1 MRSYNLTSLAV
12 RKLDTFLLPFLS
24 LMYFFNAV
32 DRSNISNAKT
42 DGIDVDLGF
51 VGEEYS
57 LLILLFYIPF
67 GLLDLPLNI
76 LTKRFSARKVL
87 PSLMTTWGALS
98 LLQCATTNFG
108 GLLVIRLLMG
118 GMEAGFFAGVVWYF
132 TIFYRRNELGFRVSV
147 FLGSAQ
153 LAAAFS
159 GLVAFGVFQI
169 KSSLYGWQYLFLIE
183 GGLTVVSGVAAFF
196 WLPAVPSTAWFLN
209 DDEKAAG
216 LARALRDASSQVD
229 IKFDIRD
236 CFRTWKSPRFAAWL
250 AICSTYAV
258 AFATTSNFLPQFVQ
272 LLGLSVVE
280 TNLYTVAPNAV
291 GFVCLLAIAWSS
303 DHFRE
308 RTFHVSFALV
318 LSLVGMVILAAID
331 VEANIRVGYFATF
344 LMAAGAYVPS
354 CLVQSWQNNNNLNET
369 SRAATTGLLVGLGNF
384 MGILS
389 AATFRAEY
397 APKYAPTLIA
407 TCCCNVVA
415 ISAIMGLGLWMK
427 KENRR
432 RDALMGVKL
441 TNKDVRTEDLAEGED
456 SVNWR
461 YFT

>member
-1 MRSYNLTSLAV
+1 
-12 RKLDTFLLPFLS
+12 
-24 LMYFFNAV
+24 MYFFNAV

-42 DGIDVDLGF
+42 DGIDRNLGF

-76 LTKRFSARKVL
+76 LTKRFSARRVL
-87 PSLMTTWGALS
+87 PSLMTTWGVLS
-98 LLQCATTNFG
+98 LLQCATTNFAG
-108 GLLVIRLLMG
+108 ILVLRLLMG
-118 GMEAGFFAGVVWYF
+118 AMEAGFFAGVVWYF
-132 TIFYRRNELGFRVSV
+132 TIFYRRNELGFRISV

-183 GGLTVVSGVAAFF
+183 GGLTVIFGVIAFF
-196 WLPAVPSTAWFLN
+196 YLPATPATARFLGSH
-209 DDEKAAG
+209 EKAAAR
-216 LARALRDASSQVD
+216 ARALRDASSQVD
-229 IKFDIRD
+229 IKFNIND
-236 CFRTWKSPRFAAWL
+236 CFRTWKKPSFIVWL
-250 AICSTYAV
+250 IICSTYAV
-258 AFATTSNFLPQFVQ
+258 AFATTSNFLPQFVE
-272 LLGLSVVE
+272 LLGLGVVR

-308 RTFHVSFALV
+308 RTFHVTFSLV
-318 LSLVGMVILAAID
+318 LSMVGMIILAAID
-331 VEANIRVGYFATF
+331 VERQIRVGYFATF

-397 APKYAPTLIA
+397 APKYIPTLIA
-407 TCCCNVVA
+407 TCCCNAVA
-415 ISAIMGLGLWMK
+415 ITAILSLGLWMK
-427 KENRR
+427 RENRL
-432 RDALMGVKL
+432 RDQKMGVTL
-441 TNKDVRTEDLAEGED
+441 TNKEVNTEDLDEGEK
-456 SVNWR
+456 SLSWR